1 MRNTKSCPS
10 FLDQYQEFASTLYC
24 FMCVSLLVLS
34 ASLKM
39 LQCLIKAAPSDHPH
53 LQSLKTG
60 LEASQRVAEAINDA
74 LRRDENTQ
82 VAKRLQLRVVDWK
95 GLNAESLGQLLLSDV
110 FLVSRMGTEVDR
122 EYQIYVFEKII
133 LCCKEARSSGH
144 DGTLNGPKL
153 LSLGFSQRNEPT
165 LMLRGRVLLSG
176 VTEVV
181 SLPPTTG
188 SNSGSFYLLLSLFV
202 LSLTLL

>member
-1 MRNTKSCPS
+1 
-10 FLDQYQEFASTLYC
+10 
-24 FMCVSLLVLS
+24 MCVSLLVLS

-188 SNSGSFYLLLSLFV
+188 SNSGSFYLLLSLFF
-202 LSLTLL
+202 LSLTLLQPLPDLHGH